1 MTELERAVEQTFNEL
16 EFYLAQA
23 NLHVYPFILNYTNL
37 MNYMVHICESG
48 RTGQIEEM
56 KLLYPMMKDRVKG
69 MVDRLENWPSNKLIF
84 PEGSL
89 KHQYLEMTE
98 YMGAQSRKLKTFL
111 EKPNRKKLKKEKKS
125 KKVKYKGWVD

>member
-1 MTELERAVEQTFNEL
+1 
-16 EFYLAQA
+16 
-23 NLHVYPFILNYTNL
+23 